1 MESSQVA
8 KRYARGLF
16 AVTEQQQI
24 SEAVN
29 TDFSE
34 LAEYCRRDPA
44 LLQFLAAPQIGDA
57 DKDRVVKEAFS
68 GKIVD
73 SLFHLL
79 ELLVTKRRTSFL
91 VEIAEE
97 YEQLFLAGKGV
108 VKTILVT
115 AVPLAAGELDN
126 VRAKLAQM
134 TGKTIEIVS
143 EVDESII
150 GGAIAY
156 VGDKI
161 IDRSIR
167 QSLRQLRDRLL
178 EMKVA

>member
-1 MESSQVA
+1 MEASQVA

-16 AVTEQQQI
+16 AVTEEQQ
-24 SEAVN
+24 SSAAVN
-29 TDFSE
+29 GDFAD
-34 LAEYCRRDPA
+34 LAEYCRQDPA

-68 GKIVD
+68 GKIAE
-73 SLFHLL
+73 SLFHML

-97 YEQLFLAGKGV
+97 YEQLFLASKGV
-108 VKTILVT
+108 VKTTLVT
-115 AVPLAAGELDN
+115 AIALSPEELDN
-126 VRAKLAQM
+126 VRAKLAGL
-134 TGKTIEIVS
+134 TGKTIEIVT

-167 QSLRQLRDRLL
+167 YGLQQLRDRLL
-178 EMKVA
+178 ELKVS

>member
-1 MESSQVA
+1 MEASQVA

-16 AVTEQQQI
+16 AVTEKQQ
-24 SEAVN
+24 SSDAVN
-29 TDFSE
+29 QDFAD
-34 LAEYCRRDPA
+34 LAEYCRQDSA

-68 GKIVD
+68 GKVAK
-73 SLFHLL
+73 SLFHML

-97 YEQLFLAGKGV
+97 YEQLFLESRGV
-108 VKTILVT
+108 VKTRLVT
-115 AVPLAAGELDN
+115 AFALPEAELESI
-126 VRAKLAQM
+126 RTKLAGM
-134 TGKTIEIVS
+134 TGKTIEIVT

-167 QSLRQLRDRLL
+167 QGLRQLRHKLL
-178 EMKVA
+178 ELKVA